1 MYKKNFLRK
10 LYKKIFKRDYVTCQE
25 KKVIR
30 NFIHEGNLLKMNL
43 SENAFIEYRS
53 EVMSF
58 FSRLYENIEEWNL
71 SNQYFAKIGDA
82 IGLDGNMIIRENDK
96 HTFRKVQ
103 LDAILADLNAYQRE
117 SEIFWSNIRSWLS
130 IFIAFAAFI
139 VSVFL

>member
-1 MYKKNFLRK
+1 MYKKIFLRK

-30 NFIHEGNLLKMNL
+30 NFIHEGNLLKTNL
-43 SENAFIEYRS
+43 SENAFLKYRNA
-53 EVMSF
+53 VMAF
-58 FSRLYENIEEWNL
+58 LYNFNKEMGEEELSDKYYINIVDSTNL
-71 SNQYFAKIGDA
+71 NNE
-82 IGLDGNMIIRENDK
+82 LIIRENDK

-130 IFIAFAAFI
+130 IFIAFAAFM